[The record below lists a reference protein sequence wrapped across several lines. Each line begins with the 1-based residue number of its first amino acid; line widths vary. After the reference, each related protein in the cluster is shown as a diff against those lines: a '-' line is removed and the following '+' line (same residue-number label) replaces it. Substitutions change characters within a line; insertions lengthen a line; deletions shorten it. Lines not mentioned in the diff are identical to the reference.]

1 MTSRFSF
8 LPVVALALIF
18 SVVTCVGASP
28 QQTEKHPSAHARKIG
43 SKMAAKGI
51 PNFGQVSPTLYRG
64 GVPSVDALK
73 GLKKLGVDFVVDMR
87 GGRSETE
94 EAMVTKLGMRYV
106 SLPWRC
112 PFPKDEVFAKFLTLI
127 RDNPG
132 KKVFV
137 HCRLGDDRTGMA
149 VASYRMAEEGWSA
162 EEAMSEM
169 RAFGFTKVH
178 HGICP
183 WLAGYEASF
192 PERLKKD
199 PAFKSLPPNSET
211 AAQ

>member
-1 MTSRFSF
+1 M
-8 LPVVALALIF
+8 L
-18 SVVTCVGASP
+18 SVVSSVGATP
-28 QQTEKHPSAHARKIG
+28 QKAEKEPSGHSRKIG
-43 SKMAAKGI
+43 TKMAEQGI

-73 GLKKLGVDFVVDMR
+73 GLKKLGVGFVVDMR

-94 EAMVTKLGMRYV
+94 EAVVTQLGMQYV

-127 RDNPG
+127 RENPD

-137 HCRLGDDRTGMA
+137 HCRLGEDRTGMA

-162 EEAMSEM
+162 EDAMKEM
-169 RAFGFTKVH
+169 RAFGFSKAH
-178 HGICP
+178 HAICP

-192 PERLKKD
+192 PQRLKKNRAFLNLPTHED
-199 PAFKSLPPNSET
+199 LPAK
-211 AAQ
+211 

>member
-1 MTSRFSF
+1 M
-8 LPVVALALIF
+8 F
-18 SVVTCVGASP
+18 SVATNVGASP

-43 SKMAAKGI
+43 TKMAAKGI
-51 PNFGQVSPTLYRG
+51 PNFAQVSPTLYRG

-94 EAMVTKLGMRYV
+94 EAVVTQLGMQYV

-112 PFPKDEVFAKFLTLI
+112 PFPKDDVFAKFLALI

-149 VASYRMAEEGWSA
+149 VASYRMAEEDWTA
-162 EEAMSEM
+162 EEAMDEM

-192 PERLKKD
+192 PDRLKKN
-199 PAFKSLPPNSET
+199 PTFNNLPPVPEPP
-211 AAQ
+211 AK